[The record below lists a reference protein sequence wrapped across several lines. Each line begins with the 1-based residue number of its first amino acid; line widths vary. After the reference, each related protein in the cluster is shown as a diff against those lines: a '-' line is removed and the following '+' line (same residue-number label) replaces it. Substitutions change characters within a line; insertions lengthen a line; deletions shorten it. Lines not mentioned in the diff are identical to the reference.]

1 MKFFHKKEIEREQRL
16 YNKCNNEWYFQIT
29 FHPNS
34 DINETKSVE
43 FVSLREAE
51 FWYKDICNIFGAKLY
66 DRVGTRIFT
75 DWMPYFGLCELH
87 NELNL
92 YKHNVLWMRDKEYKL
107 LTAR

>member
-29 FHPNS
+29 FRTLN
-34 DINETKSVE
+34 NEKKSVE

-51 FWYKDICNIFGAKLY
+51 FWYNDICNIFGAKLY
-66 DRVGTRIFT
+66 DRIGTRIFT
-75 DWMPYFGLCELH
+75 DWMPYFGLYELI
-87 NELNL
+87 NELDVQ
-92 YKHNVLWMRDKEYKL
+92 KHNVLWMRDKEYRL

>member
-29 FHPNS
+29 YRTNN
-34 DINETKSVE
+34 NEKKSVE

-51 FWYKDICNIFGAKLY
+51 FWYNDSGLVWDAKLY

-75 DWMPYFGLCELH
+75 DWMPYVGRAELF
-87 NELNL
+87 NELNI
-92 YKHNVLWMRDKEYKL
+92 YKHNVMWMRDNEYKFL
-107 LTAR
+107 AARRH